1 MPGDGERDLAVGV
14 PQVGLGDHL
23 INVAGYVG
31 CEGGELWGVVKHD
44 GVGHDSRVV
53 HLSKIQHLT
62 SWRDVSL
69 SHLDQNVISE
79 RVDIK
84 FLPDVT
90 LVTFLNGVRLVVV
103 SFETSEDVP
112 GPFTESD
119 HSFIPGLIPVDVAAW
134 RDRRDKCQA
143 LAEDGEIFLATKRRE
158 VL

>member
-1 MPGDGERDLAVGV
+1 MHGDGERDLAVGV

-44 GVGHDSRVV
+44 GVGHDGGVV

-62 SWRDVSL
+62 SWRDLSL

-79 RVDIK
+79 RLDIK

-90 LVTFLNGVRLVVV
+90 LVTLLNGVRLVVV

-134 RDRRDKCQA
+134 RDRGDKCQA
-143 LAEDGEIFLATKRRE
+143 LTEDGNVFLATKRRE
-158 VL
+158 DL